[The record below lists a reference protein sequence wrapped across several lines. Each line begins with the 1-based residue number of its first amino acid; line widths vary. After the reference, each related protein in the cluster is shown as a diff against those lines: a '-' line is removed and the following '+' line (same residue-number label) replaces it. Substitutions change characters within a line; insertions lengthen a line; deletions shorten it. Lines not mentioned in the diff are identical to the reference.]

1 MVGATG
7 RRPARTA
14 HGTLRENEASASYEE
29 RSEDTAEGPRHAR
42 ADRTVERGRPR
53 TLDGRPP
60 LDRPPGVRH
69 AAVADREFDL
79 VVSLW
84 TRPGHGPAPGV
95 EHLVAEL
102 PDGPLDARQ
111 IGAVQALART
121 VVEALGRGRTV
132 LVRCHSGHNRSGLVV
147 AQALVVLGRST
158 SEAVAAVRDRRSPHA
173 LGTPVFEEYL
183 RTGLD
188 VARLLTG
195 LDTPA

>member
-1 MVGATG
+1 MRTRQKG
-7 RRPARTA
+7 R
-14 HGTLRENEASASYEE
+14 GTPEPTEPWNEVVPGLWMGGHHWTDS
-29 RSEDTAEGPRHAR
+29 
-42 ADRTVERGRPR
+42 
-53 TLDGRPP
+53 L
-60 LDRPPGVRH
+60 GVRH
-69 AAVADREFDL
+69 PAVADREFDL

-121 VVEALGRGRTV
+121 VVDALGRGRTV

-147 AQALVVLGRST
+147 AQALVELGRSA

-173 LGTPVFEEYL
+173 LGTPVFEDYL

-195 LDTPA
+195 LDAPA